1 MGTVRVAAETNI
13 THHTSHQ
20 SRWSRTSL
28 SRPCV
33 WTASSLDPHGALR
46 WRRLTPFHESQSR
59 ARFAAIEERRKER
72 IRSSLLSSRSTAA
85 FFAKKKESRVRR
97 SGCQTAA
104 AAGIV
109 VGVAPGTT
117 TGLLGVPVVVACHSH
132 SALRRDSQ
140 SPRPP
145 TNDCN
150 NAATAAVSNVGR
162 SPPGSVFS
170 RGHLGFII
178 SVRALLVETSERW
191 RRWRV
196 VGPCVFL

>member
-1 MGTVRVAAETNI
+1 VEPNI
-13 THHTSHQ
+13 RHHTSHQ
-20 SRWSRTSL
+20 SRCRCWWRTS
-28 SRPCV
+28 RP

-46 WRRLTPFHESQSR
+46 WRRLTPFHENQSR

-85 FFAKKKESRVRR
+85 FFAKKKEENRVRR

-104 AAGIV
+104 AAAGVV
-109 VGVAPGTT
+109 VGVAGTT
-117 TGLLGVPVVVACHSH
+117 TGLLGVPVVVACHP
-132 SALRRDSQ
+132 ALRRDSQ

-178 SVRALLVETSERW
+178 SVRALLVETTERW

-196 VGPCVFL
+196 VGPDALL